1 MNKIY
6 LLLLIVLITFI
17 IFYNRN
23 ESFLMLEMFTT
34 NNLEKMTG
42 EYPLAQ
48 ESILV
53 QDTYP
58 PTGRKGVSDE
68 SANKMWWKYP
78 IFEVGSY
85 EQITNNL
92 KYPDNPDDARCT
104 PGEFCFALYNNK
116 QLGSNI
122 ITPLPPVNPTC
133 GTRVGFFS
141 TGVNLLPFRN
151 DMQNILY

>member
-1 MNKIY
+1 MNKTY
-6 LLLLIVLITFI
+6 LLLLLGLIIFI
-17 IFYNRN
+17 IFYNRR
-23 ESFLMLEMFTT
+23 EAFVMLERFTS

-68 SANKMWWKYP
+68 SPNKMWWKYP

-85 EQITNNL
+85 QQITNNL

-104 PGEFCFALYNNK
+104 PAEFCYALYNDNK
-116 QLGSNI
+116 LGSNVI
-122 ITPLPPVNPTC
+122 NPLPPINPEC
-133 GTRVGFFS
+133 GTRVGYFS
-141 TGVNLLPFRN
+141 TNVNLLPYRN